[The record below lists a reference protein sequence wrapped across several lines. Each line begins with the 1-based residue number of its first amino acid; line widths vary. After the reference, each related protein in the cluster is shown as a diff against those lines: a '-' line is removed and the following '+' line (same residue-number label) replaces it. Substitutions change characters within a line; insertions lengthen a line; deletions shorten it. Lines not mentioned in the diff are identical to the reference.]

1 MGNFPKFR
9 PKNSKLSILTENWH
23 IWYLGGVDSESRFL
37 KFQPQDPFWA
47 NLGPK
52 RQNCPFCLKI
62 GTHGISRMLILIPT
76 LVFWN
81 SDPKID
87 FWANLGQKS
96 QSCSFC
102 PKIGRH
108 GISMKVILIPTL
120 VFWISNQKSVLG
132 KFGSKNSKLLVLF
145 DNLHTWYLEGAYS
158 YFNICFLNFKPK
170 TDLWPNLVQKS
181 QICSFCLKI
190 GTHGISRI
198 RILIP
203 KLVFWISKPKS
214 IFGQS

>member
-9 PKNSKLSILTENWH
+9 PKNSKLSIFTENWH

-81 SDPKID
+81 PDPKID

-102 PKIGRH
+102 LKIGRH
-108 GISMKVILIPTL
+108 GISMKLILIPTL
-120 VFWISNQKSVLG
+120 AFWIPYQKSVLG
-132 KFGSKNSKLLVLF
+132 KFGSKKLKVVRFVWKFIRMVSRGCLF
-145 DNLHTWYLEGAYS
+145 LFQHLLSEFQTKNRFVAKFRPKKSNLSILPDNWHTWYLKDTYS
-158 YFNICFLNFKPK
+158 YSKISFLNFK
-170 TDLWPNLVQKS
+170 T
-181 QICSFCLKI
+181 
-190 GTHGISRI
+190 
-198 RILIP
+198 
-203 KLVFWISKPKS
+203 
-214 IFGQS
+214 